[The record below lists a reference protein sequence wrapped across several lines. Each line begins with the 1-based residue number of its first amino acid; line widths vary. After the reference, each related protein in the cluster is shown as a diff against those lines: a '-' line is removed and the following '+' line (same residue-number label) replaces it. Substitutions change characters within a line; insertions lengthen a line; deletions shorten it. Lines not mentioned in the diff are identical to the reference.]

1 MLPPRDLK
9 DERSR
14 HLMNPDL
21 EVLEQLKDGQA
32 LVVLAGSDGPRL
44 ARVGVGIQDRNL
56 PSRAPQSIRD
66 PAAPTVSAV
75 ASYRHRR
82 RSVDNRPAQANLPQA
97 FLSSIGYIRCNVRMT
112 Y

>member
-1 MLPPRDLK
+1 
-9 DERSR
+9 
-14 HLMNPDL
+14 MNPDL

-44 ARVGVGIQDRNL
+44 ARVGVGRSSVRIQDRNL

-82 RSVDNRPAQANLPQA
+82 RSVDDRPAQVNLPQA
-97 FLSSIGYIRCNVRMT
+97 FLSSISYIRCNVQMT